1 MSWSGGQAAYDFGED
16 PQPSGGNYGGGSGGG
31 DSYGGYSAGGG
42 GQDNYGY
49 QDTNYPHYMTPDFS
63 NQDGNQQ
70 QPAVPGLDNND
81 FENEPPL
88 LEELGIHPEHIIQK
102 TLSVLNPMRKTSSDV
117 AGDAD
122 LAGPLTFCLAFG
134 ALLLLS
140 GKVHFNYIYGIGGL
154 GCATIYALLRLMN
167 VRTDVSATVVVSTL
181 GYCILP
187 IVGLSGLGVLV
198 TLNGLVGT
206 LLAFLAVGWCS
217 LSASKLF
224 VTAFDMDHQQLLVA
238 YPCSLLYGLFA
249 LITVF

>member
-1 MSWSGGQAAYDFGED
+1 MSWSGGQAAYDFGDD
-16 PQPSGGNYGGGSGGG
+16 PQSGGNYGSGGG
-31 DSYGGYSAGGG
+31 DNYGGYSAGGN
-42 GQDNYGY
+42 DNYGY
-49 QDTNYPHYMTPDFS
+49 ADSNYPHFMTPDYS

-70 QPAVPGLDNND
+70 PAAPGIDGND

-102 TLSVLNPMRKTSSDV
+102 TLSVLNPMRKTTSDV

-140 GKVHFNYIYGIGGL
+140 GKVHFNYIYGIGGI
-154 GCATIYALLRLMN
+154 GCATIYGLLCLMN

-187 IVGLSGLGVLV
+187 IVALSGLGVLV
-198 TLNGLVGT
+198 TLNGLLGT
-206 LLAFLAVGWCS
+206 LLALLAVGWCS
-217 LSASKLF
+217 ISASKLF
-224 VTAFDMDHQQLLVA
+224 VTAFDMEHQQLLVA

>member
-1 MSWSGGQAAYDFGED
+1 MSWSGQATYDFGDD
-16 PQPSGGNYGGGSGGG
+16 PSYSQQSGGG
-31 DSYGGYSAGGG
+31 GTDGGYG
-42 GQDNYGY
+42 DYGSY
-49 QDTNYPHYMTPDFS
+49 ESNQGSYDSNQGSSYPHYMTPDFS
-63 NQDGNQQ
+63 NQQDGSNMQQ
-70 QPAVPGLDNND
+70 QMVSGGDE

-88 LEELGIHPEHIIQK
+88 LEELGIHPEHIVQK
-102 TLSVLNPMRKTSSDV
+102 TLSVLNPMRKTTSDV

-154 GCATIYALLRLMN
+154 GCATIYGLLCLMN
-167 VRTDVSATVVVSTL
+167 VRHEVSATVVVSTL

-206 LLAFLAVGWCS
+206 ITALLAVTWCS

-224 VTAFDMDHQQLLVA
+224 VTAFDMEHQQLLVA

-249 LITVF
+249 LMTVF